1 MGNQTFCNCIALK
14 KKNETIKV
22 ENENII
28 QCNERIYNEEF
39 AKSHLME
46 KHYNFSKFKKSISSK
61 TFDFPEITKYGK
73 KRRYSFQDPELSFV
87 TIHMKPSTNN
97 NN

>member
-1 MGNQTFCNCIALK
+1 
-14 KKNETIKV
+14 
-22 ENENII
+22 
-28 QCNERIYNEEF
+28 
-39 AKSHLME
+39 ME